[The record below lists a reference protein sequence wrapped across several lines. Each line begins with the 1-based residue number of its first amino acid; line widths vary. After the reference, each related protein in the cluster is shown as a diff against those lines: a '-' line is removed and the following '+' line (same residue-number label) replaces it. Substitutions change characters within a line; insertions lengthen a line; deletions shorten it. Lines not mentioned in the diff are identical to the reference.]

1 MPRFV
6 SQKDFNFFQHINRE
20 LLFDVVDVDVILY
33 KIALETT
40 AINLYGEATEKARYT
55 GVELKALV
63 KYPKVQPETKDGF
76 GVDVTQN
83 VEFRFSRSMLENVST
98 YPEPGD
104 IVGYN
109 GLFYEIDMTQD
120 SQLVAGQ
127 PEYSTSLLCIAHLTR
142 RSGIQIEEAGM
153 YGGI

>member
-20 LLFDVVDVDVILY
+20 IVFDVVDVDVILY

-40 AINLYGEATEKARYT
+40 AINIYGESTDKARYT

-83 VEFRFSRSMLENVST
+83 VEFRFVRSMLENVST
-98 YPEPGD
+98 YPEQGD

-109 GLFYEIDMTQD
+109 GLFYEIDTSTD
-120 SQLVAGQ
+120 TQLVAGQ
-127 PEYSTSLLCIAHLTR
+127 PYNSHSIICMAHLTR
-142 RSGIQIEEAGM
+142 RSGIQIEEANT
-153 YGGI
+153 

>member
-20 LLFDVVDVDVILY
+20 IVFDVVDVDVILY

-40 AINLYGEATEKARYT
+40 AINIYGESTDKSRYT

-63 KYPKVQPETKDGF
+63 KYPKVQSDTKDGF

-83 VEFRFSRSMLENVST
+83 VEFRFVRSMLENVAT
-98 YPEPGD
+98 HPEPGD
-104 IVGYN
+104 VIGYN
-109 GLFYEIDMTQD
+109 GLFYEIDTLTD
-120 SQLVAGQ
+120 TQLVAGQ
-127 PEYSTSLLCIAHLTR
+127 PYNSHSIICMAHLTR
-142 RSGIQIEEAGM
+142 RSGIQIEEANT
-153 YGGI
+153 

>member
-20 LLFDVVDVDVILY
+20 IMVDIVDVDVILY
-33 KIALETT
+33 KISLETT
-40 AINLYGEATEKARYT
+40 AVNLYGEATEKARYT
-55 GVELKALV
+55 GVELKALI
-63 KYPKVQPETKDGF
+63 KYPKIQANAKDGF

-83 VEFRFSRSMLENVST
+83 IEFKFNRSLLEQART

-109 GLFYEIDMTQD
+109 GLYYEIDNTNDTQ
-120 SQLVAGQ
+120 LIAGQ
-127 PEYSTSLLCIAHLTR
+127 PYNTHSLVCSAHLTR
-142 RSGIQIEEAGM
+142 RSGIQIEEGNT
-153 YGGI
+153 

>member
-20 LLFDVVDVDVILY
+20 LLVDVVDVDVILY
-33 KIALETT
+33 KIAIETT
-40 AINLYGEATEKARYT
+40 AINIYGESTEKSRYT

-63 KYPKVQPETKDGF
+63 KYPKVQTDTKDGF
-76 GVDVTQN
+76 GVDITQN
-83 VEFRFSRSMLENVST
+83 VEFRFARKLLQEVLT

-104 IVGYN
+104 ILEYN

-120 SQLVAGQ
+120 SQLIAGQ
-127 PEYSTSLLCIAHLTR
+127 PEYSTSLLCLAHLTR
-142 RSGIQIEEAGM
+142 RSGIQIEEANT
-153 YGGI
+153 

>member
-6 SQKDFNFFQHINRE
+6 SQRDFNFFQHINRE
-20 LLFDVVDVDVILY
+20 LLVDVVDVDVILY

-40 AINLYGEATEKARYT
+40 AINIYGESAEKARYT

-63 KYPKVQPETKDGF
+63 KYPKVQTDTKDGF

-83 VEFRFSRSMLENVST
+83 VEFRFARKLLAEVET

-104 IVGYN
+104 VVEYN

-120 SQLVAGQ
+120 SQLIAGQ
-127 PEYSTSLLCIAHLTR
+127 PEYSTSLLCLAHLTR
-142 RSGIQIEEAGM
+142 RSGIQIEEANT
-153 YGGI
+153 

>member
-20 LLFDVVDVDVILY
+20 VVFDVVDVDVILY
-33 KIALETT
+33 KVALETT
-40 AINLYGEATEKARYT
+40 AINIYGESTEKARYT

-76 GVDVTQN
+76 GVDIKQN
-83 VEFRFSRSMLENVST
+83 VEFRFVRSMLEHVAT

-109 GLFYEIDMTQD
+109 GLFYEIDTSVD
-120 SQLVAGQ
+120 TQLVAGQ
-127 PEYSTSLLCIAHLTR
+127 PYNSHSIICMAHLTR
-142 RSGIQIEEAGM
+142 RSGIQIEEANT
-153 YGGI
+153 

>member
-6 SQKDFNFFQHINRE
+6 SQRDFNFFQHINRE
-20 LLFDVVDVDVILY
+20 LLVDVVDVDVILY

-40 AINLYGEATEKARYT
+40 AINIYGESTEKARYT

-63 KYPKVQPETKDGF
+63 KYPKVQTDTRDGF

-83 VEFRFSRSMLENVST
+83 VEFRFARRLLAEVET

-104 IVGYN
+104 ILEYN

-120 SQLVAGQ
+120 SQLIAGQ
-127 PEYSTSLLCIAHLTR
+127 PEYSTSLLCLAHLTR
-142 RSGIQIEEAGM
+142 RSGIQIEEANT
-153 YGGI
+153 

>member
-20 LLFDVVDVDVILY
+20 IVFDVVDVDVILY

-40 AINLYGEATEKARYT
+40 AINIYGESTDKARYT

-83 VEFRFSRSMLENVST
+83 VEFRFVRSMLENVST

-109 GLFYEIDMTQD
+109 GLFYEIDT
-120 SQLVAGQ
+120 
-127 PEYSTSLLCIAHLTR
+127 STDTHSLSL
-142 RSGIQIEEAGM
+142 
-153 YGGI
+153 